1 MFSRDNDPYDGAMR
15 VRVRALRQRGRR
27 VGPYGTM
34 AQGILGDVTMHA
46 QSSGQGS
53 YTAATLR
60 SGSPKDPDLLPP
72 LYEPVLVTIGGTG
85 FLLRGFE
92 ALEGCSYVQEWHCEL
107 A

>member
-1 MFSRDNDPYDGAMR
+1 MG
-15 VRVRALRQRGRR
+15 Q
-27 VGPYGTM
+27 YGTM
-34 AQGILGDVTMHA
+34 AQGILGDVTMHT
-46 QSSGQGS
+46 QSGGQGS

-60 SGSPKDPDLLPP
+60 AGSPREPDLLPP

-92 ALEGCSYVQEWHCEL
+92 AVEGASYVQEWHCEL